1 MSLAR
6 TTAFVLLA
14 ASLGA
19 NGLLVRALRRP
30 ARPPAAAP
38 EPDPVPVTAP
48 PVPATPSEGPGELA
62 GCSDQIRGLERELA
76 GRSEALRGLLAP
88 QALFERGEANPAAEG
103 LMGPILAQSL
113 GPLGFLDQP
122 HRLECR
128 DVACQ
133 ASFTAVVALTDEAIA
148 QALERH
154 VGFQTWSHSFD
165 LSEPKPVDA
174 PGAPVLVQRSVYFK
188 IDGPHPVV
196 AATTPKR
203 PTAPPK
209 GRR

>member
-6 TTAFVLLA
+6 TSAAVLLA
-14 ASLGA
+14 ASVAA
-19 NGLLVRALRRP
+19 NGVLVRALTHRAKPP
-30 ARPPAAAP
+30 AATEPAPRPPAA
-38 EPDPVPVTAP
+38 
-48 PVPATPSEGPGELA
+48 PAVFAPSEGPGELA
-62 GCSDQIRGLERELA
+62 GCADQIHGLERELA

-103 LMGPILAQSL
+103 LMASIIVQAL
-113 GPLGFLDQP
+113 GPLGSQA

-133 ASFTAVVALTDEAIA
+133 ASFTAAAAVPDEAIA

-154 VGFQTWSHSFD
+154 VGFQTWSHAFD
-165 LSEPKPVDA
+165 LSEPRPVDA
-174 PGAPVLVQRSVYFK
+174 PGGLVQRRVYFK

-196 AATTPKR
+196 AATVK
-203 PTAPPK
+203 PPPSAQK

>member
-1 MSLAR
+1 M
-6 TTAFVLLA
+6 TAIVLLV

-19 NGLLVRALRRP
+19 NGLLVRALTRP
-30 ARPPAAAP
+30 AKPPAAAKP
-38 EPDPVPVTAP
+38 APVPSTAP
-48 PVPATPSEGPGELA
+48 PVPAAPSEGPSELA
-62 GCSDQIRGLERELA
+62 GCADQIRGLEGELA

-103 LMGPILAQSL
+103 LMGPIVAQAL
-113 GPLGFLDQP
+113 GPLGSPDQA

-133 ASFTAVVALTDEAIA
+133 ASFTAAATVTDEAIA

-154 VGFQTWSHSFD
+154 VGFQTWSHAFD
-165 LSEPKPVDA
+165 LSEPRPVEA
-174 PGAPVLVQRSVYFK
+174 PRAEGLVQRSVYFK

-196 AATTPKR
+196 AATTVKP
-203 PTAPPK
+203 PAAPPK

>member
-6 TTAFVLLA
+6 TTAVVLLA

-19 NGLLVRALRRP
+19 NGLLVRALTRP
-30 ARPPAAAP
+30 AKPPATA
-38 EPDPVPVTAP
+38 EPASVSPTAP
-48 PVPATPSEGPGELA
+48 PVPPSEGPSELA
-62 GCSDQIRGLERELA
+62 GCADQIRGLERDLA

-103 LMGPILAQSL
+103 LMGPIVVQAL
-113 GPLGFLDQP
+113 GPFGFLDQA

-133 ASFTAVVALTDEAIA
+133 ASFTAAAAVTDEVIA

-154 VGFQTWSHSFD
+154 VGFQTWSHVFD
-165 LSEPKPVDA
+165 LSEPRPVDA
-174 PGAPVLVQRSVYFK
+174 SGTQGLVQRSVYFK

-196 AATTPKR
+196 AATVKP
-203 PTAPPK
+203 PAAPQK